1 MPRALGAL
9 DLAGAFSL
17 VGITTN
23 QYSKNNIR
31 SGTSDGC
38 GNYWGGG
45 ANSGTF
51 YFGDAAPATV
61 QTNVANTRVIQDL
74 GGNLYFSTSS
84 GTPGVWR
91 ISGTPTV
98 SNGPPS
104 LVLTP
109 GTNGSPFG
117 FAFNPDFTTAYVA
130 DDTLAGQG
138 GVQRWDLADGNW
150 ALSYVFTGLTNTGA
164 RGLAVDFSGP
174 RPVLYVTTAESTT
187 NRLVSIVDAG
197 PASRVV
203 TPCHRRPQPALSW
216 RGVHARGERRAPHL

>member
-1 MPRALGAL
+1 MARFLSSIAVPDNATNALIISGSATSEGGLTRSADGRLLLLAGYHIALTNSASSLASSNATNVPRALGAL

-17 VGITTN
+17 VGVTTN

-31 SGTSDGC
+31 SGTSDGR
-38 GNYWGGG
+38 GNYWGAG

-84 GTPGVWR
+84 GTPGIWR
-91 ISGTPTV
+91 ISGTPTS

-104 LVLTP
+104 LVLAP

-117 FAFNPDFTTAYVA
+117 FAFSPDFTTAYVA

-138 GVQRWDLADGNW
+138 GVQRWDLG
-150 ALSYVFTGLTNTGA
+150 
-164 RGLAVDFSGP
+164 
-174 RPVLYVTTAESTT
+174 
-187 NRLVSIVDAG
+187 
-197 PASRVV
+197 
-203 TPCHRRPQPALSW
+203 
-216 RGVHARGERRAPHL
+216 